1 MGGGGIPV
9 IEKKRGD
16 YQGVAAVIDKDR
28 ASALLALELKADMLV
43 ILTAVEQVAI
53 NYNTPQQQDLAQMT
67 IGEAREYIHQ
77 GHFAPG
83 SMLPK
88 IESCISF
95 VENTKNGKALI
106 TSLDKARQAL
116 EGMTGTLIVKN

>member
-1 MGGGGIPV
+1 
-9 IEKKRGD
+9 
-16 YQGVAAVIDKDR
+16 
-28 ASALLALELKADMLV
+28 
-43 ILTAVEQVAI
+43 
-53 NYNTPQQQDLAQMT
+53 
-67 IGEAREYIHQ
+67 
-77 GHFAPG
+77 
-83 SMLPK
+83 MLPK